1 MGTGQFSWTPLFSTI
16 IDSSVW
22 LTSKE
27 TRLLWITMLAKK
39 DRNGFVRGVV
49 RTLARDAGL
58 TVDECRAALAVLEAP
73 DVDSHCRE
81 NEGRRIKAVD
91 GGWVVLNHLM
101 YRNLISRAKQRA
113 DQAAWQRE
121 YRKRLKVERVGAE
134 CGGARE
140 AIREGFEAA
149 GLPVEVAA
157 WVPADAAVEVK
168 KP

>member
-1 MGTGQFSWTPLFSTI
+1 M
-16 IDSSVW
+16 
-22 LTSKE
+22 
-27 TRLLWITMLAKK
+27 LWITMLAKK

-101 YRNLISRAKQRA
+101 YRNLISRVKQRA

-149 GLPVEVAA
+149 GAAGVAGKQPGLEPGVSGLPAEVAA
-157 WVPADAAVEVK
+157 WVPDNAVEGGGQGYSL
-168 KP
+168 